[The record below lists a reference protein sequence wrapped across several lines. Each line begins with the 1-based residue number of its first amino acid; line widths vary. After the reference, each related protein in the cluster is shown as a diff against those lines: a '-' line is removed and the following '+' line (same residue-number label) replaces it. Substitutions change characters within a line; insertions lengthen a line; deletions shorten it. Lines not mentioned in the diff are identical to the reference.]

1 MTLLIYSHY
10 FAPSIGGVETVVE
23 SLARGVAERR
33 GTSGNPEFSVTLVT
47 QTPAGSFR
55 DEDLP
60 FRVVRRPSTLAL
72 LGFLLAT
79 QLRSQQ
85 GLAQRLSIERESDL
99 GQILTQLT
107 GTKPQDF
114 NRAGEGIRQH
124 IEAYEAVRVEL
135 DRLDPA
141 GAARR
146 RSESTS
152 LIDKLK
158 QGFAAQFGTTPPGQ
172 QK

>member
-1 MTLLIYSHY
+1 MKAWLLILC
-10 FAPSIGGVETVVE
+10 FAAPAHADLYRWIDPESGSVKLSSLPPSDPTIG
-23 SLARGVAERR
+23 AE
-33 GTSGNPEFSVTLVT
+33 LV
-47 QTPAGSFR
+47 QYRTPAAPKPPAVPVAKPAAAGGTV
-55 DEDLP
+55 E
-60 FRVVRRPSTLAL
+60 AL
-72 LGFLLAT
+72 QARFA
-79 QLRSQQ
+79 
-85 GLAQRLSIERESDL
+85 E
-99 GQILTQLT
+99 ILTQLT

-158 QGFAAQFGTTPPGQ
+158 QGFAAQFGTTPPG
-172 QK
+172 K

>member
-1 MTLLIYSHY
+1 MKAWLLLLC
-10 FAPSIGGVETVVE
+10 FAAPAHADLYRWIDPESGSVKLSSMPPSDPAISAEVVPFTAPAAPKPPAVPVVSKPAAAGGTVEA
-23 SLARGVAERR
+23 LQARFAE
-33 GTSGNPEFSVTLVT
+33 
-47 QTPAGSFR
+47 
-55 DEDLP
+55 
-60 FRVVRRPSTLAL
+60 
-72 LGFLLAT
+72 
-79 QLRSQQ
+79 
-85 GLAQRLSIERESDL
+85 
-99 GQILTQLT
+99 ILTQLT

-158 QGFAAQFGTTPPGQ
+158 QGFAAQFGTTPPG
-172 QK
+172 K